1 MIKLPSFDISFRQ
14 LILASFALHAVLLAY
29 GHWQDT
35 HLVVKYTDIDY
46 VVFTDASRYL
56 TQGYS
61 PYKRATYRYTPLL
74 AHLLTPNIY
83 FHESFGKWIFTGAN
97 LLIGILIQKILRLRG
112 MSESRAVKFNAI
124 WLLNPMVANISTRGN
139 AESVIGAMVLGSFY
153 LIMKKRIGWGAFLYG
168 LSVHFKTYPIIYSV
182 ALLVLMD
189 DGYGGSR
196 VSDDQGEKSTNATTG
211 VKRSKSNIVARTT
224 KDIIDFITWRRVK
237 FGLMSGGWF
246 FLITGLMYYIYGYE
260 FLFETYLYHVTR
272 KDHRH
277 NFSFWFYNIY
287 LTFTS
292 PTGTL
297 VGVLTFVPQLA
308 LVLAIGFCFGK
319 DIFFCA
325 FLQTFAF
332 VAWNKV
338 CTAQYF
344 MWYIVFL
351 PLLIPCL
358 AANPRMSL
366 KSHGRNMLIAWG
378 ASQGLWL
385 SQAYN
390 LEFLGLNTF
399 WNLFLASAIM
409 YASNVWI
416 LIELI
421 TQADYEPI
429 FDSRGVIRR
438 AIMSTALGTPGP
450 KKRKNAAAIPSLP
463 KPKKQ
468 KLPRNLDSIPARNQL
483 PNVPSVGGISK
494 TGQRMVKGPYKKR
507 EKKDKDGKKIPP
519 GTAGAGAVAGVGA
532 GAGAGASGRK
542 GKTGK
547 PGAVNSQ
554 SSAAPG
560 GEGPAGRADASIG
573 LAATNGTNGG
583 DNEGQTATQRGE
595 VGDAIGGGE
604 VGEVGAEGKEDDDDE
619 HEEEPEYT
627 EYEWNQEANSRG
639 RSKEELRALL
649 DRFSD
654 EQLQRYEVYRRSV
667 LSKSTVKKASF

>member
-1 MIKLPSFDISFRQ
+1 MPRFDITFRQ
-14 LILASFALHAVLLAY
+14 LIFASIALHVVLLVY

-56 TQGYS
+56 TQGQS

-74 AHLLTPNIY
+74 AQLLTPNIY
-83 FHESFGKWIFTGAN
+83 LHESFGKWVFTGAD
-97 LLIGILIQKILRLRG
+97 LLIGVLIQKILRLRG
-112 MSESRAVKFNAI
+112 MSELRAVKYNAI

-168 LSVHFKTYPIIYSV
+168 LSVHFKTYPIIYSI
-182 ALLVLMD
+182 ALLVMMD
-189 DGYGGSR
+189 DGYGESQGEVAHDRRDEKEQETVRQLNGEQSGSR
-196 VSDDQGEKSTNATTG
+196 NSSN
-211 VKRSKSNIVARTT
+211 NIVLKTV
-224 KDIIDFITWRRVK
+224 KGLVDFVTWRRVR
-237 FGLMSGGWF
+237 FGLLSGGWF
-246 FLITGLMYYIYGYE
+246 FLITGLMYYMYGYE

-308 LVLAIGFCFGK
+308 LVLAIGCCFGK

-358 AANPRMSL
+358 ASNPRMGLRSQ
-366 KSHGRNMLIAWG
+366 GRNMLVGWVIA
-378 ASQGLWL
+378 QGLWL

-399 WNLFLASAIM
+399 WNLFLASGLM
-409 YASNVWI
+409 YATNVWI
-416 LIELI
+416 LVELI
-421 TQADYEPI
+421 TGAEYEPI
-429 FDSRGVIRR
+429 FNDRGMIRR
-438 AIMSTALGTPGP
+438 
-450 KKRKNAAAIPSLP
+450 
-463 KPKKQ
+463 
-468 KLPRNLDSIPARNQL
+468 
-483 PNVPSVGGISK
+483 VW
-494 TGQRMVKGPYKKR
+494 
-507 EKKDKDGKKIPP
+507 
-519 GTAGAGAVAGVGA
+519 
-532 GAGAGASGRK
+532 
-542 GKTGK
+542 
-547 PGAVNSQ
+547 
-554 SSAAPG
+554 SS
-560 GEGPAGRADASIG
+560 
-573 LAATNGTNGG
+573 
-583 DNEGQTATQRGE
+583 
-595 VGDAIGGGE
+595 
-604 VGEVGAEGKEDDDDE
+604 
-619 HEEEPEYT
+619 
-627 EYEWNQEANSRG
+627 
-639 RSKEELRALL
+639 
-649 DRFSD
+649 
-654 EQLQRYEVYRRSV
+654 RR
-667 LSKSTVKKASF
+667 

>member
-1 MIKLPSFDISFRQ
+1 MLQVPTLDLSFRQ
-14 LILASFALHAVLLAY
+14 LICASIVLHGVLLIY

-56 TQGYS
+56 TQGRS
-61 PYKRATYRYTPLL
+61 PYTRATYRYTPLL
-74 AHLLTPNIY
+74 AYMLTPNIY
-83 FHESFGKWIFTGAN
+83 LHESFGKWVFTAAN
-97 LLIGILIQKILRLRG
+97 LLIGVLIQKILRLRG
-112 MSESRAVKFNAI
+112 MSESRAVKYNAI

-153 LIMKKRIGWGAFLYG
+153 LIMKKRVGWGAFLYG
-168 LSVHFKTYPIIYSV
+168 LSVHFKTYPIIYAL
-182 ALLVLMD
+182 ALLVMMD
-189 DGYGGSR
+189 DKYDLNQGAVEEQQWNHGSQQTR
-196 VSDDQGEKSTNATTG
+196 HS
-211 VKRSKSNIVARTT
+211 RSSGT
-224 KDIIDFITWRRVK
+224 KNSKNQSMIRNLIDFVTWRRVQ

-246 FLITGLMYYIYGYE
+246 FVITAFMYYLYGYE

-277 NFSFWFYNIY
+277 NFSFWFYNVY

-308 LVLAIGFCFGK
+308 LVLTIGCCFGK

-358 AANPRMSL
+358 GSNPRMGFRSQGL
-366 KSHGRNMLIAWG
+366 KMLLAWA

-399 WNLFLASAIM
+399 WHLFLASGLM

-421 TQADYEPI
+421 IGADYEPI
-429 FDSRGVIRR
+429 FGDRG
-438 AIMSTALGTPGP
+438 
-450 KKRKNAAAIPSLP
+450 
-463 KPKKQ
+463 
-468 KLPRNLDSIPARNQL
+468 
-483 PNVPSVGGISK
+483 
-494 TGQRMVKGPYKKR
+494 
-507 EKKDKDGKKIPP
+507 
-519 GTAGAGAVAGVGA
+519 GV
-532 GAGAGASGRK
+532 
-542 GKTGK
+542 
-547 PGAVNSQ
+547 
-554 SSAAPG
+554 
-560 GEGPAGRADASIG
+560 
-573 LAATNGTNGG
+573 
-583 DNEGQTATQRGE
+583 
-595 VGDAIGGGE
+595 
-604 VGEVGAEGKEDDDDE
+604 
-619 HEEEPEYT
+619 
-627 EYEWNQEANSRG
+627 
-639 RSKEELRALL
+639 
-649 DRFSD
+649 
-654 EQLQRYEVYRRSV
+654 RSV
-667 LSKSTVKKASF
+667 WQ

>member
-1 MIKLPSFDISFRQ
+1 MSV
-14 LILASFALHAVLLAY
+14 ALHVILLAY

-56 TQGYS
+56 TQGFS
-61 PYKRATYRYTPLL
+61 PYRRATYRYTPLL
-74 AHLLTPNIY
+74 AQMLTLNIY
-83 FHESFGKWIFTGAN
+83 VHESFGKWIFTCAD
-97 LLIGILIQKILRLRG
+97 LLIGVLIQKILRLRG

-153 LIMKKRIGWGAFLYG
+153 LIMRKRIGWGAFLYG
-168 LSVHFKTYPIIYSV
+168 LSVHFKTYPIIYSI
-182 ALLVLMD
+182 ALLVMMD
-189 DGYGGSR
+189 DGYGKAGTTAEL
-196 VSDDQGEKSTNATTG
+196 QEEKSSQESGGRANSATSG
-211 VKRSKSNIVARTT
+211 SNRRESNIVIRTV
-224 KDIIDFITWRRVK
+224 KDLIDFVTWRRVK
-237 FGLMSGGWF
+237 FGLLSGSWF
-246 FLITGLMYYIYGYE
+246 FLITGLMYYMYGYE
-260 FLFETYLYHVTR
+260 FLFETYLYHITR

-308 LVLAIGFCFGK
+308 LVLAIGCCFGK

-358 AANPRMSL
+358 TANPRMGLRSQGL
-366 KSHGRNMLIAWG
+366 NMLLAWV
-378 ASQGLWL
+378 ASQALWL

-399 WNLFLASAIM
+399 WNLFLASALM

-421 TQADYEPI
+421 TGADYEPI
-429 FDSRGVIRR
+429 FGSRGAIRQVW
-438 AIMSTALGTPGP
+438 S
-450 KKRKNAAAIPSLP
+450 
-463 KPKKQ
+463 
-468 KLPRNLDSIPARNQL
+468 
-483 PNVPSVGGISK
+483 SV
-494 TGQRMVKGPYKKR
+494 
-507 EKKDKDGKKIPP
+507 
-519 GTAGAGAVAGVGA
+519 
-532 GAGAGASGRK
+532 
-542 GKTGK
+542 
-547 PGAVNSQ
+547 
-554 SSAAPG
+554 
-560 GEGPAGRADASIG
+560 
-573 LAATNGTNGG
+573 
-583 DNEGQTATQRGE
+583 
-595 VGDAIGGGE
+595 
-604 VGEVGAEGKEDDDDE
+604 
-619 HEEEPEYT
+619 
-627 EYEWNQEANSRG
+627 
-639 RSKEELRALL
+639 RS
-649 DRFSD
+649 
-654 EQLQRYEVYRRSV
+654 
-667 LSKSTVKKASF
+667 

>member
-1 MIKLPSFDISFRQ
+1 MIKLPSFNISFRQ
-14 LILASFALHAVLLAY
+14 LIFASFALHIVLLAY

-56 TQGYS
+56 TQGLS

-74 AHLLTPNIY
+74 AHMLTPNIY
-83 FHESFGKWIFTGAN
+83 FNESFGKWIFTSAD
-97 LLIGILIQKILRLRG
+97 LLIGVLIQKILRLRG

-182 ALLVLMD
+182 ALLVMMD
-189 DGYGGSR
+189 NEYGEAGEVTVIQDEKTHRGSG
-196 VSDDQGEKSTNATTG
+196 SS
-211 VKRSKSNIVARTT
+211 RSNSVAGGIKKPESNIVVRAVRNL
-224 KDIIDFITWRRVK
+224 IDFITWRRVK

-246 FLITGLMYYIYGYE
+246 FLITGLMYYVYGYE

-358 AANPRMSL
+358 AANPRMGL
-366 KSHGRNMLIAWG
+366 KSHGRNMLIAWAG
-378 ASQGLWL
+378 CQGVWL

-399 WNLFLASAIM
+399 WNLFIASALM

-421 TQADYEPI
+421 TGANYEPI
-429 FDSRGVIRR
+429 FNNRGAIRR
-438 AIMSTALGTPGP
+438 VWS
-450 KKRKNAAAIPSLP
+450 
-463 KPKKQ
+463 
-468 KLPRNLDSIPARNQL
+468 
-483 PNVPSVGGISK
+483 SV
-494 TGQRMVKGPYKKR
+494 R
-507 EKKDKDGKKIPP
+507 D
-519 GTAGAGAVAGVGA
+519 
-532 GAGAGASGRK
+532 
-542 GKTGK
+542 
-547 PGAVNSQ
+547 
-554 SSAAPG
+554 
-560 GEGPAGRADASIG
+560 
-573 LAATNGTNGG
+573 
-583 DNEGQTATQRGE
+583 
-595 VGDAIGGGE
+595 
-604 VGEVGAEGKEDDDDE
+604 
-619 HEEEPEYT
+619 
-627 EYEWNQEANSRG
+627 
-639 RSKEELRALL
+639 
-649 DRFSD
+649 
-654 EQLQRYEVYRRSV
+654 
-667 LSKSTVKKASF
+667 

>member
-1 MIKLPSFDISFRQ
+1 MPRLLLPSFTFRQ
-14 LILASFALHAVLLAY
+14 LIGASVALHAILLIY

-56 TQGYS
+56 TQGLS
-61 PYKRATYRYTPLL
+61 PYRRATYRYTPLL
-74 AHLLTPNIY
+74 AQMLMPNIWL
-83 FHESFGKWIFTGAN
+83 HESFGKWIFTGAN
-97 LLIGILIQKILRLRG
+97 FLIGVLIQKILRLRG
-112 MSESRAVKFNAI
+112 MSESRAVNCTAL

-153 LIMKKRIGWGAFLYG
+153 LIMKRRIGWGAFFYG

-182 ALLVLMD
+182 ALLVLLD
-189 DGYGGSR
+189 DNYDVKAVTDQQEQADNASRTVKNKKWESGSFL
-196 VSDDQGEKSTNATTG
+196 VNL
-211 VKRSKSNIVARTT
+211 VKDAIGFV
-224 KDIIDFITWRRVK
+224 TWRRVQ
-237 FGLMSGGWF
+237 FGLLSGGWF
-246 FLITGLMYYIYGYE
+246 FLITGAMYYFYGYE

-308 LVLAIGFCFGK
+308 LVLAIGCCFGK

-358 AANPRMSL
+358 ASNPRMSL
-366 KSHGRNMLIAWG
+366 RKQGKNMLLGWVL
-378 ASQGLWL
+378 SQGLWL

-399 WNLFLASAIM
+399 WKLFLASALM

-416 LIELI
+416 LAELI
-421 TQADYEPI
+421 TGAEYEPI
-429 FDSRGVIRR
+429 FGERGVIRQVWSR
-438 AIMSTALGTPGP
+438 
-450 KKRKNAAAIPSLP
+450 
-463 KPKKQ
+463 
-468 KLPRNLDSIPARNQL
+468 L
-483 PNVPSVGGISK
+483 PNSATTV
-494 TGQRMVKGPYKKR
+494 
-507 EKKDKDGKKIPP
+507 
-519 GTAGAGAVAGVGA
+519 TAPAVADK
-532 GAGAGASGRK
+532 R
-542 GKTGK
+542 
-547 PGAVNSQ
+547 Q
-554 SSAAPG
+554 
-560 GEGPAGRADASIG
+560 
-573 LAATNGTNGG
+573 
-583 DNEGQTATQRGE
+583 
-595 VGDAIGGGE
+595 
-604 VGEVGAEGKEDDDDE
+604 
-619 HEEEPEYT
+619 
-627 EYEWNQEANSRG
+627 
-639 RSKEELRALL
+639 
-649 DRFSD
+649 
-654 EQLQRYEVYRRSV
+654 
-667 LSKSTVKKASF
+667 